1 MGEKLEPL
9 VECYSG
15 SEYAERPIAF
25 QWEGQR
31 VTINDIRERWRV
43 PGRLCFRV
51 GVEDGRRFELFYNE
65 LNDVWEIN
73 EV

>member
-1 MGEKLEPL
+1 MGEKLEPQ

-15 SEYAERPIAF
+15 SAYAERPIAF

-31 VTINDIRERWRV
+31 VTINDIQERWRL

-51 GVEDGRRFELFYNE
+51 GVEDGRRFELFYTE

>member
-1 MGEKLEPL
+1 MGEELKPE

-15 SEYAERPIAF
+15 GAYADRPIAF
-25 QWEGQR
+25 QWEGQK
-31 VTINDIRERWRV
+31 VYINDIQERWRV
-43 PGRLCFRV
+43 PGLLCFRV

-65 LNDVWEIN
+65 LNDQWEIN

>member
-1 MGEKLEPL
+1 MGEKLEPQ

-15 SEYAERPIAF
+15 SAYAERPIAF

-31 VTINDIRERWRV
+31 VYVNDIQERWRL